1 MSITRRCDYACRIIR
16 AAYRSGDTYI
26 SIADVAERESIP
38 YSFARSIQHE
48 LVKAGLL
55 KTSRGVNGGLAL
67 ACNPAETTVLDVLE
81 SVNGGVSIAECTC
94 AEYPCAHKAE
104 CSFNALW
111 RASNALVN
119 SLLASVTLEGL
130 FVQGANHPAIKA
142 ALSAVPAPISPTAPK
157 AAE

>member
-26 SIADVAERESIP
+26 SIADVAEQECIP

-55 KTSRGVNGGLAL
+55 KTIRGVKGGLAL
-67 ACNPAETTVLDVLE
+67 ACDPAQTTVLDVLE
-81 SVNGGVSIAECTC
+81 SVNGGISIAECTC
-94 AEYPCAHKAE
+94 NEYPCSHKAS

-111 RASNALVN
+111 CASDALLSN
-119 SLLASVTLEGL
+119 LYASITLEAL
-130 FVQGANHPAIKA
+130 FTQGANHPAIKA
-142 ALSAVPAPISPTAPK
+142 ALACASLPK
-157 AAE
+157 EEG

>member
-26 SIADVAERESIP
+26 SIAEVAEQESIP

-55 KTSRGVNGGLAL
+55 KTIRGVKGGLAL
-67 ACNPAETTVLDVLE
+67 ACDPSKTTVLDVLE
-81 SVNGGVSIAECTC
+81 GVNGGISIADCTC
-94 AEYPCAHKAE
+94 VHKDC

-111 RASNALVN
+111 CASNALI
-119 SLLASVTLEGL
+119 SHLFASVTLEGL
-130 FVQGANHPAIKA
+130 FTQGANHPAIQA
-142 ALSAVPAPISPTAPK
+142 AFASCENAPV
-157 AAE
+157 AE